1 MYNCAFWAE
10 RIFMD
15 EKTLSIL
22 IRYCDALISIKELL
36 ANLPDPEILLQELNK
51 EKNKSKRKN
60 TLKPIS
66 NLKGY
71 LIN

>member
-1 MYNCAFWAE
+1 
-10 RIFMD
+10 MD